1 MAADAPQN
9 LKHSSSNG
17 NEYRLTLSDDTIQ
30 IERYSSGSIAG
41 GSDTECGHTV
51 AGLSAIEKLLNELE
65 ITSLQAVF
73 SQAIDYNDE
82 GWENLHSVIQ
92 ANQTSYY
99 LLD

>member
-30 IERYSSGSIAG
+30 IERYSSGSLAG
-41 GSDTECGHTV
+41 GSDTECGHTI
-51 AGLSAIEKLLNELE
+51 AGINAIQKLLNRLE

-73 SQAIDYNDE
+73 SQAIDYQDE
-82 GWENLHSVIQ
+82 GWENLHSAIQ
-92 ANQTSYY
+92 DNQTSYY